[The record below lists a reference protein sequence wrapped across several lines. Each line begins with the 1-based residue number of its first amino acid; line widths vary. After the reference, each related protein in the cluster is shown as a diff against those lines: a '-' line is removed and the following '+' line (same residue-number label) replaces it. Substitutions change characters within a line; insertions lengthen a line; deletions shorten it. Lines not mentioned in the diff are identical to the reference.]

1 MKCYLKYKNLK
12 VLEFE
17 LIPCINSVLTTKTK
31 ILCSEAIPLPLK
43 DIVEG
48 KQLDG
53 ALMNWLSRRKIP
65 NSRFELDDMFIK
77 LYELPEHQYGRMFE
91 YQYVAL
97 LLSHYTSEFDNY
109 YIDVDDV
116 DFLFFG
122 YQDPHFIRLY
132 IYGPYKDLIK
142 KDNSNEIDNFIK
154 NNYQTS
160 VMNFKTNA
168 LTIPSSKPSWWEYK
182 NDKKILYQRISSEK
196 TKQEAQIFKRIINK
210 YYPELNISINDD
222 LLAIDYSKYINIDS
236 YWLIDFLDK
245 IVVVPNSDITNTI
258 IDYYPEYKNEINIL
272 QNIYRELKENNIHL
286 DFFYTTGIARKDNEN
301 KLIFIF

>member
-12 VLEFE
+12 VLEFK
-17 LIPCINSVLTTKTK
+17 LITCINSVLTLETK
-31 ILCSEAIPLPLK
+31 ILHSEMTPLPLK
-43 DIVEG
+43 DIEEG
-48 KQLDG
+48 EQLDV

-65 NSRFELDDMFIK
+65 NSRFELDDMFTK
-77 LYELPEHQYGRMFE
+77 LYELPKHQYGRMFE

-122 YQDPHFIRLY
+122 YQDPHFMRLY
-132 IYGPYKDLIK
+132 TYGPYEYLLK
-142 KDNSNEIDNFIK
+142 KDNPNEIDNFIK

-182 NDKKILYQRISSEK
+182 NNKKFLCQRMLSEK
-196 TKQEAQIFKRIINK
+196 NKHDAQIFKKIINK
-210 YYPELNISINDD
+210 YYPELNILVNND
-222 LLAIDYSKYINIDS
+222 LLITDYSEYNNVDS

-245 IVVVPNSDITNTI
+245 IVAKPNSNI
-258 IDYYPEYKNEINIL
+258 ISAAIKFYPEYKNEINIL
-272 QNIYRELKENNIHL
+272 KNIYKELKENNMHS
-286 DFFYTTGIARKDNEN
+286 DFFYTTGIARKNNEN
-301 KLIFIF
+301 KLIFIY